1 MSQHVLLNSNDHKR
15 LRVDQKA
22 ALSKEASMRN
32 CSVVLQ
38 EFQRLVPYY
47 PVVFTKNIDTGKFTA
62 ISVLGF
68 DEEENLFVQDGHW
81 QVPYLPLNI
90 RRNPFM
96 IGTQQ
101 TPEGDQEH
109 VVLIDLD
116 DERVQEQEGE
126 PLFNEQG
133 FPTPFL
139 ENITSILKTMKDGLE
154 QTAAFA
160 ERMLEL
166 DLIAPATFKIEFKNG
181 EKREVRGLYSIN
193 QESLASLDAA
203 TAGELHTRGYLE
215 AAHMMIASLGQMQS
229 LIDRKNARMLQ

>member
-1 MSQHVLLNSNDHKR
+1 MSQPVLLNSNDHKR
-15 LRVDQKA
+15 LRIRQEA
-22 ALSKEASMRN
+22 AFSKEASMRN

-38 EFQRLVPYY
+38 EFQRLAACY
-47 PVVFTKNIDTGKFTA
+47 PVAFTKNIETGKFTVIA
-62 ISVLGF
+62 VMGF
-68 DEEENLFVQDGHW
+68 DEGENLFVHKGHW
-81 QVPYLPLNI
+81 QAPYLPLNI

-96 IGTQQ
+96 IGTQK
-101 TPEGDQEH
+101 TPEGDQEQ

-139 ENITSILKTMKDGLE
+139 ETKTSILKTMQDGLE

-166 DLIAPATFKIEFKNG
+166 DLIVPATFRVEFKNR
-181 EKREVRGLYSIN
+181 EKREIKGLYSIN
-193 QESLASLDAA
+193 QDGLSALDAA
-203 TAGELHTRGYLE
+203 TAGELHAQGYLE
-215 AAHMMIASLGQMQS
+215 AAYMMVASLGQMQS
-229 LIDRKNARMLQ
+229 LIDRKNARVTE